1 MKKRITSL
9 LLLPVAIGLTAIGA
23 ISCATPAVKKPDVK
37 KPNQTQGTTTSTTK
51 TTKTT
56 KMTKAPKAADVQA
69 KERVY
74 EYDSIAAIDSVGAQ
88 RRTP

>member
-51 TTKTT
+51 TTK
-56 KMTKAPKAADVQA
+56 MTKAAKAADVQA

>member
-51 TTKTT
+51 TTK
-56 KMTKAPKAADVQA
+56 MTKAAKAADVQA

-74 EYDSIAAIDSVGAQ
+74 EYDSIAAIDSVGTQ

>member
-51 TTKTT
+51 TTK
-56 KMTKAPKAADVQA
+56 MTKAAKTADVQA

>member
-51 TTKTT
+51 TTK
-56 KMTKAPKAADVQA
+56 MTKAPKAADVQA

-74 EYDSIAAIDSVGAQ
+74 EYDSIAAIDSVSTQ

>member
-51 TTKTT
+51 TTK
-56 KMTKAPKAADVQA
+56 MTKAPKAADVQA